1 MAITI
6 DGTDGFS
13 SDNSAL
19 KFDTSVFVIDETNNR
34 IGVNTAS
41 PSQALDVTGDIEV
54 SGGVYLGGTGS
65 ANYLNDYEAGTWT
78 PVFACV
84 TSGPTVSS
92 YSTIKGSYIKVGNSV
107 TVWFDV
113 TGNITNAGSGYA
125 LIQGLPFAANNSRSG
140 YSAVQFRNSTALNS
154 ASGYITG
161 WVYGSNNTIYLEE
174 GNGNASGNPLFRVTS
189 SGRLTGFVTYETS

>member
-54 SGGVYLGGTGS
+54 SGGVYLGGTGA
-65 ANYLNDYEAGTWT
+65 ANYLDDYEEGTWT
-78 PVFACV
+78 PYIEGSTGAGTATYPTQGGYYTKIGRQVNLAIRLNWTGHTGTGDIKISGFPFATKSDGSYEAV
-84 TSGPTVSS
+84 GAIMIQNISFGTGYDQATTYTSGSRTYANIFVSDS
-92 YSTIKGSYIKVGNSV
+92 S
-107 TVWFDV
+107 
-113 TGNITNAGSGYA
+113 GSGWGVA
-125 LIQGLPFAANNSRSG
+125 SM
-140 YSAVQFRNSTALNS
+140 S
-154 ASGYITG
+154 ASGGLRI
-161 WVYGSNNTIYLEE
+161 S
-174 GNGNASGNPLFRVTS
+174 
-189 SGRLTGFVTYETS
+189 LTYFTD